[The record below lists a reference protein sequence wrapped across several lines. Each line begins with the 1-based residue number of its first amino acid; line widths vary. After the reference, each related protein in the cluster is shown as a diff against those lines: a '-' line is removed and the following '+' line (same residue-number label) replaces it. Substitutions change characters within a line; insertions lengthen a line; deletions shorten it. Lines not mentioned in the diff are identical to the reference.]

1 MDSMTTVMFLP
12 SAAAA
17 GVLPWANSPARLRRV
32 RAPGSLALGG
42 FGRGTGAGVFVNPLA
57 TPASQTAAVGGINP
71 PAHPRAS
78 VRLSPDR

>member
-1 MDSMTTVMFLP
+1 MDSMTTVMCHP
-12 SAAAA
+12 SAAAGA
-17 GVLPWANSPARLRRV
+17 LSWANSPARLRGV

-42 FGRGTGAGVFVNPLA
+42 SGWTTSAGAFVDPLA
-57 TPASQTAAVGGINP
+57 APASQTAAVGGINP